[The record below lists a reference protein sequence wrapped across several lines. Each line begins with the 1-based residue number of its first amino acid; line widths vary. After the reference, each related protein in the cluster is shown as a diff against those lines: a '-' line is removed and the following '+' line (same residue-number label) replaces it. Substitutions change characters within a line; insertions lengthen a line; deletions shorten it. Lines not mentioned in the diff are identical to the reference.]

1 MSLPTYPSYKD
12 SGVEWLGAVPSHWEV
27 LSIKRLSPVQRG
39 ASPRPIDDPKYF
51 DDNGEYAWVRIA
63 DVSASDG
70 VLTETAQRL
79 SELGANLSVKLGL
92 GQLFVSIAGTV
103 GKPCISAIKACIH
116 DGFVYFPNLAVP
128 PRFLFRIFEAGLC
141 YGGLG
146 KWGTQLNLN
155 TDTIGAIKVALPPAD
170 ELTSILDFIDRETSK
185 IDALIAEQEKLLELL
200 AEKRQATISHAVTRG
215 LNPDVPMKDS
225 GVEWLGMVPKHWK
238 VIPLKYLV
246 TLRSGGTPSKDNLDY
261 WDGDV
266 PWASAKD
273 LKVERLSD
281 TTDHITEYAV
291 EAGAAALVPAGAI
304 LVVVRGMILARTFP
318 VVVTLRA
325 MAINQ
330 DLKAIIP
337 RKSLSAPFL
346 ALLLRGSEGES
357 LQRLDEAGHGTKA
370 LRMDAWTSMQL
381 PIPPLDEQAD
391 IAKFVE
397 QEITKLDGLKAE
409 AARAID
415 LLKERRSA
423 LISAA
428 VTGKI
433 NVHEHTS
440 ALAAAA

>member
-1 MSLPTYPSYKD
+1 MSFRKYTQYK
-12 SGVEWLGAVPSHWEV
+12 SSHVEWLGEIPAHWDVFRLKDIAEIMNGYPFDSKNFEPSGDFPLLRIRDLNCAE
-27 LSIKRLSPVQRG
+27 SAIRYS
-39 ASPRPIDDPKYF
+39 
-51 DDNGEYAWVRIA
+51 GEYVASAEVTSADVLVGMDGDFEVGRWFGREPALLNQRMCCVRTPCSSLSTILEHALPTPLKAINEITYSTTVKHLSSFDVAKIRIA
-63 DVSASDG
+63 LPGSD
-70 VLTETAQRL
+70 A
-79 SELGANLSVKLGL
+79 ELEA
-92 GQLFVSIAGTV
+92 
-103 GKPCISAIKACIH
+103 
-116 DGFVYFPNLAVP
+116 LAV
-128 PRFLFRIFEAGLC
+128 FLYA
-141 YGGLG
+141 
-146 KWGTQLNLN
+146 
-155 TDTIGAIKVALPPAD
+155 
-170 ELTSILDFIDRETSK
+170 ETRK

-200 AEKRQATISHAVTRG
+200 AEKRQATILHAVTRG
-215 LNPDVPMKDS
+215 LNRDVPMKDS
-225 GVEWLGMVPKHWK
+225 GAQWLGMVPKHWE

-273 LKVERLSD
+273 LKVEKLSD
-281 TTDHITEYAV
+281 TADHITKYAV

-318 VVVTLRA
+318 VVETLAA

-330 DLKAIIP
+330 DLKAVIP
-337 RKSLSAPFL
+337 RKNLSAPFL

-370 LRMDAWTSMQL
+370 LRMDAWTSMQM

-391 IAKFVE
+391 IAEFVA
-397 QEITKLDGLKAE
+397 QEVTRLDGIKAE
-409 AARAID
+409 AALAID

-428 VTGKI
+428 ITGKI
-433 NVHEHTS
+433 DVREHSS

>member
-1 MSLPTYPSYKD
+1 
-12 SGVEWLGAVPSHWEV
+12 
-27 LSIKRLSPVQRG
+27 
-39 ASPRPIDDPKYF
+39 
-51 DDNGEYAWVRIA
+51 
-63 DVSASDG
+63 
-70 VLTETAQRL
+70 
-79 SELGANLSVKLGL
+79 
-92 GQLFVSIAGTV
+92 
-103 GKPCISAIKACIH
+103 
-116 DGFVYFPNLAVP
+116 
-128 PRFLFRIFEAGLC
+128 
-141 YGGLG
+141 
-146 KWGTQLNLN
+146 
-155 TDTIGAIKVALPPAD
+155 
-170 ELTSILDFIDRETSK
+170 
-185 IDALIAEQEKLLELL
+185 
-200 AEKRQATISHAVTRG
+200 
-215 LNPDVPMKDS
+215 
-225 GVEWLGMVPKHWK
+225 
-238 VIPLKYLV
+238 
-246 TLRSGGTPSKDNLDY
+246 
-261 WDGDV
+261 
-266 PWASAKD
+266 
-273 LKVERLSD
+273 
-281 TTDHITEYAV
+281 
-291 EAGAAALVPAGAI
+291 
-304 LVVVRGMILARTFP
+304 
-318 VVVTLRA
+318 